1 MHTKILPLVVYFSKN
16 TIRCGFI
23 ICKRIG
29 TQFAVILGMKL
40 MKTIRLVALFW
51 LASLVLSIPTAIMTA
66 PTSQLTHECNER
78 AVTQSDGSIAWEE
91 VN

>member
-51 LASLVLSIPTAIMTA
+51 LASLVLSIPTALMTM
-66 PTSQLTHECNER
+66 PVDHECNER